1 MKVLVTREYKLT
13 KYKTPTF
20 RHINLNLFKAND
32 PFKYSQFSKLIIKT
46 LKHCQD

>member
-13 KYKTPTF
+13 KYKTLTF
-20 RHINLNLFKAND
+20 RHINLFKAND